1 MFDLMFTFFRPRRK
15 PKTLVWRTNDSD
27 FPVTFI
33 KVAGSANGVEYA
45 EVEYQGGSRTYVPR
59 HELVY
64 V

>member
-15 PKTLVWRTNDSD
+15 TLVWRTETSD

-33 KVAGSANGVEYA
+33 KVAGSAKGVEYA
-45 EVEYQGGSRTYVPR
+45 EVEYQGSRTYVPR